1 MSLEPNIRGITYQP
15 NHSLYNT
22 ITTILTSEEAS
33 KIHAWH
39 INSEDEE
46 MVEGGM
52 VLLYETGSLFKGFM
66 YEDLSYYC
74 ENKGLFQGRNYSK
87 SSVN

>member
-1 MSLEPNIRGITYQP
+1 
-15 NHSLYNT
+15 
-22 ITTILTSEEAS
+22 
-33 KIHAWH
+33 
-39 INSEDEE
+39 

-66 YEDLSYYC
+66 YEDLRYYC

-87 SSVN
+87 SNVN